1 MYYDINGVVGCR
13 TTDLIL
19 FEEKMLK
26 KNKLI
31 TPPPV
36 VYDKLF
42 VGVMCAIA
50 AQASSAEILDNGEH
64 VFDEDVRIGIELN
77 RGGILGAV
85 YADSVEG
92 TKIVL
97 SGGSTMYI
105 SGDAGAGDNPDKSVI
120 AVEVEN
126 SSKLLFDGN
135 LNIDVAG
142 SQKNV
147 RSFWIN
153 GSATFNGNVHA
164 VNVANGTS
172 NLSESI
178 KLEKGDLTFN
188 GSETYLRSETQGGRV
203 LGVENWS
210 TNGGVINF
218 NSEKTVIE
226 AVINDPSAANLVQ
239 GYLGYQSTVNFNGNT
254 YVDVAGAKSTV
265 YGIDI
270 QCDPGNVY
278 ETVANFN
285 GDETK
290 ISASGASY
298 VYGLRPS
305 GVPAKLNLNGKSV
318 SIDVEST
325 EGLANGIRSI
335 YGAHVVSKADLNV
348 NATGVDAYGVY
359 AGEYS
364 GYSGSIFQQGN
375 MTIQVSAEN
384 EGRGIFSST
393 EGATK
398 VGSEEDGSVVVEGST
413 VINVQAGIAV
423 GVASEGENALSSLN
437 GGSIITVVGGSEAYG
452 AKAQTDASIKLA
464 DADLKASLKDP
475 ESGVAYGLYLDGESS
490 AVFSGVNSV
499 EGATNGI
506 FVSDSAS
513 SVSLDRN
520 ASVSA
525 NNVQNNGTIKMG
537 SGSRLEAAEGSN
549 LGSINFDYAGVDA
562 PVDAVVAVG
571 SGTYTVASV
580 SGGSHVFMATDIA
593 GLEKLTILDDQSAGA
608 TTIAAAGSANDQ
620 YSSAAEAADELKNKI
635 EGIGYEEGDK
645 LIVEAGAVND
655 SFSSTFE
662 DGKWGEGVYEKN
674 PFMEFLGSTS
684 VLSANQFRDELSRS
698 VKRLDEVR
706 LGGGELG
713 GWARIYGSEY
723 GWGSPSIDLKSASV
737 EAGFDSAVNEA
748 WTAGASFSYSKGDLD
763 SMNGSGSRDAYSI
776 TGYGSWNQ
784 GEGRHL
790 DLSVKFSRI
799 DSDYASGGVAT
810 DASNNAAGAALQY
823 GWTIPFAQ
831 RGFVEPQAGLSYGRI
846 FGDDYTASNGVKVS
860 EDDVDVLVGR
870 LGVKAGYAFAQDAG
884 SIYASAAVL
893 HDFMGDVEGRATHDK
908 SSNVYSESLGGTWV
922 EYGMGASFAFSP
934 NVRTFV
940 ELERSTGG
948 EVKENW
954 SWNAGV
960 RCVF

>member
-1 MYYDINGVVGCR
+1 M
-13 TTDLIL
+13 
-19 FEEKMLK
+19 
-26 KNKLI
+26 
-31 TPPPV
+31 

-50 AQASSAEILDNGEH
+50 AQAASSEVLQNGEH
-64 VFDEDVRIGIELN
+64 VFDEDHQLSIDVNPIDN
-77 RGGILGAV
+77 
-85 YADSVEG
+85 
-92 TKIVL
+92 L
-97 SGGSTMYI
+97 SGIFANSSEGMKVDVNNGSVLFI
-105 SGDAGAGDNPDKSVI
+105 SGSAEGHPDKVI
-120 AVEVEN
+120 RAVEVAN
-126 SSKLLFDGN
+126 GSNLVINGN
-135 LNIDVAG
+135 LNIEVN
-142 SQKNV
+142 SEQLSS
-147 RSFWIN
+147 RSFFVD
-153 GSATFNGNVHA
+153 GSTTINGNVHA
-164 VNVANGTS
+164 VTTAKGSS
-172 NLSESI
+172 NLAESV
-178 KLEKGDLTFN
+178 KLVQGEMTFGGD
-188 GSETYLRSETQGGRV
+188 ETYLRAETQGGRV
-203 LGVENWS
+203 LGVENWK
-210 TNGGVINF
+210 TQGGVINF
-218 NSEKTVIE
+218 NSDETVIE
-226 AVINDPSAANLVQ
+226 AVNTNPNSEITVDQRLAQ
-239 GYLGYQSTVNFNGNT
+239 GYLGYLSTVNFNGNATINVEGENFTT
-254 YVDVAGAKSTV
+254 YGVDL
-265 YGIDI
+265 
-270 QCDPGNVY
+270 QCDPGNAY
-278 ETVANFN
+278 DTVANFN
-285 GDETK
+285 GNETK
-290 ISASGASY
+290 ISASGASS

-305 GVPAKLNLNGKSV
+305 GVPAKLNLNGKRV
-318 SIDVEST
+318 SIDVDST
-325 EGLANGIRSI
+325 EYEAYGIKAI
-335 YGAHVVSKADLNV
+335 YGARVESVSDISIE
-348 NATGVDAYGVY
+348 ATGLEAYGVQV
-359 AGEYS
+359 AVGLFTS
-364 GYSGSIFQQGN
+364 GYSKYAASMLQNGDLTVKAHGEDKA
-375 MTIQVSAEN
+375 V
-384 EGRGIFSST
+384 GIDLST
-393 EGATK
+393 KGFEHRETP
-398 VGSEEDGSVVVEGST
+398 EDGT
-413 VINVQAGIAV
+413 IVINGAVNVSVEANDAV
-423 GVASEGENALSSLN
+423 GLGAECAEASASLN

-452 AKAQTDASIKLA
+452 AKAQTNASIKLA
-464 DADLKASLKDP
+464 DADIKASLKDP
-475 ESGVAYGLYLDGESS
+475 ESGAAYGLYLDGESS

-506 FVSDSAS
+506 FVNDSAS
-513 SVSLDRN
+513 IVSFDRN

-549 LGSINFDYAGVDA
+549 LGSVNFDYSGVDS

-580 SGGSHVFMATDIA
+580 SGGSHVFMATDLS
-593 GLEKLTILDDQSAGA
+593 GLEKLTILDDQSTGS

-737 EAGFDSAVNEA
+737 EAGFDSALNEA

-893 HDFMGDVEGRATHDK
+893 HDFMGDVEGRAAYDK